1 MNTDQLNK
9 KLQTLG
15 IFDGKIDL
23 KFFEGFM
30 TNNSYL
36 ACDDNKKYVVKIRVN
51 REHYGVVSGHEVEAS
66 KAGYRGGISPKVV
79 YNDDSIL
86 IFQYIDSN
94 ELTVE
99 KIRKKETLKKIVS
112 LIKIVQKEV
121 VKYLEGPNLSIG
133 LFQMIKNKI
142 SILKER
148 GSPYDDKFNNLI
160 KDCEIFER
168 KYEPHEIAFA
178 HNDFY
183 FKNILDDGKKLWLI
197 DWEFSGFNPP
207 LLDLANLSKNN
218 ELSQEEDNF
227 ILEEYFGDTVTEAS
241 RYKFQE
247 LKCASL
253 LKGVLWGMI
262 SEIFSEKVFDYKSY
276 TDRIYAKYIE
286 QLDYFKSLNNE
297 KIFF

>member
-66 KAGYRGGISPKVV
+66 KAGYRVGISPKVV

-142 SILKER
+142 SILKEG
-148 GSPYDDKFNNLI
+148 GSPYDDKLNNLI

-168 KYEPHEIAFA
+168 KYEPHEMAFA

-227 ILEEYFGDTVTEAS
+227 ILEEYFGDTVTETS

-297 KIFF
+297 KISF